1 MMGMAMG
8 TGEKSKNFRASFGRL
23 LGRLRPEAPL
33 IVLVICL
40 AVISVFFAILGPKIL
55 GDATNVIFNGV
66 IGKQIPAGVTQ
77 EQAVAGL
84 RASGQTQLAD
94 MLASMTVTPGQGV
107 DFGALARHPR
117 SRSQVCTSSAR
128 SSRGDR
134 PGSWPVSPSGRC
146 TASAATSTRSSPAC
160 RSATSTRTP
169 AGIC

>member
-1 MMGMAMG
+1 MMGMGMG

-33 IVLVICL
+33 IVLVIGL
-40 AVISVFFAILGPKIL
+40 AVVSVFFAILGPKIL
-55 GDATNVIFNGV
+55 GEATNVIFDGV

-107 DFGALARHPR
+107 DFGALARILGLLAGVYIAQLDLLVGTGLDHGRRHPADGLPAAPR
-117 SRSQVCTSSAR
+117 RRREAR
-128 SSRGDR
+128 PPAAPLLRLAR
-134 PGSWPVSPSGRC
+134 PR
-146 TASAATSTRSSPAC
+146 ATC
-160 RSATSTRTP
+160 
-169 AGIC
+169 